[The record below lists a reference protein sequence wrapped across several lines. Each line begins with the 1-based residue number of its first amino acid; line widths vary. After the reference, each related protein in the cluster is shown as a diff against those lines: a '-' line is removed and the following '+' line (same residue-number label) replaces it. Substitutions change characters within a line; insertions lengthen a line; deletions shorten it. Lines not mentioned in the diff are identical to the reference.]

1 MISTITVEYPREVF
15 HPSDPQSSRNPNRA
29 GVPLSII
36 PRRAARKQ
44 TLPVPQSSRKRPVI
58 SLLSDRQG
66 CTSVDSDFSSNS
78 YDGSLSNS
86 RSCRKNFEEV
96 RINTTSP
103 SKPISVPC
111 LRRHAQRAFDDQS
124 EYASTIAAPRP
135 LVYIPGMLQSSVET
149 MRSHM
154 LSNSRHNPR
163 SMFGN
168 GSKSAPPQ
176 GSGPDQESQFI
187 RKKRPQP
194 IKSSL
199 KSSRCTRGNLSV
211 VTMGSSSKSEPPTPK
226 VVHFD
231 PQLEHVK
238 LFLAEQKP
246 LAVSRDGSPTEDTSG
261 TDSDFPSF
269 IYGDGN
275 DLRKRFVMQHINPI
289 SRPNASL
296 NVALEDF
303 YLNPDGTTV
312 LGKVRV
318 RNIAF
323 VKIVVV
329 RFTFDA
335 WQTISEVAAHYVE
348 SLDQHYDRFSFSIR
362 LNDLL
367 PRIEGKTLVMAIR
380 YNVADQE
387 FWDNNYHQNYAATFT
402 RAKAS
407 HETKRSDSDMENLR
421 SRLERVALHG
431 KEDTVNSVDTQK
443 SSMRQLNETPP
454 SLNSTFA
461 LSSRYDLATSLQ
473 NNVRKHADD
482 SSSRQDT
489 RSLSPP
495 KRLTALSIPL
505 SLSDGRLVTPRNL
518 DKEHPMG
525 MQSLPDKP
533 DNISSFDRGRNHRRG
548 FSADGTLIGLTS
560 AVRKTSPGTPISKQS
575 YLPMTSTSPSLGDL
589 SGDSELSSTTSL
601 STPTSSRS
609 PTPSPTISFKKSV
622 LPPFFDEFYPGTNHD
637 MSHPTQLVSPR
648 NHYTHFLSK

>member
-1 MISTITVEYPREVF
+1 MISTITVEYPREVS
-15 HPSDPQSSRNPNRA
+15 HPSDSQSSRNSNRA

-44 TLPVPQSSRKRPVI
+44 TLPIPQSLRKRPVI
-58 SLLSDRQG
+58 SLRSDRRG

-78 YDGSLSNS
+78 SEGYLSNS
-86 RSCRKNFEEV
+86 RSCGKKLEEI

-103 SKPISVPC
+103 PKPFSVPC
-111 LRRHAQRAFDDQS
+111 LCRNAQRVFDEQS

-135 LVYIPGMLQSSVET
+135 LVYTPGMLQSSVET

-163 SMFGN
+163 SMFGS

-176 GSGPDQESQFI
+176 GNGPDSESQFI

-211 VTMGSSSKSEPPTPK
+211 ITMGSSSKSEPPTPK

-275 DLRKRFVMQHINPI
+275 DSRKRFVMQHINPI
-289 SRPNASL
+289 SKPNASL

-318 RNIAF
+318 RNISF
-323 VKIVVV
+323 VKIVIV

-335 WQTISEVAAHYVE
+335 WQTISEVTAHYVE

-380 YNVADQE
+380 YNVAGQE

-402 RAKAS
+402 KAKAS
-407 HETKRSDSDMENLR
+407 RETKRSDSDMENLR

-431 KEDTVNSVDTQK
+431 KEDTVNSVDAQK
-443 SSMRQLNETPP
+443 SSIRQLNETPP
-454 SLNSTFA
+454 SLNSAFA
-461 LSSRYDLATSLQ
+461 LSSRYDFATSLR

-482 SSSRQDT
+482 SASRQST

-495 KRLTALSIPL
+495 KCLTALPIPL
-505 SLSDGRLVTPRNL
+505 SSSDGRLVAPRDL
-518 DKEHPMG
+518 DEEHPMR
-525 MQSLPDKP
+525 MQSLADKP
-533 DNISSFDRGRNHRRG
+533 DNTGSFDRGRNHRRG
-548 FSADGTLIGLTS
+548 FSADGTLTGLTS
-560 AVRKTSPGTPISKQS
+560 AVRRISPGTPISKPA
-575 YLPMTSTSPSLGDL
+575 YLSMTSTSLSLGES

-609 PTPSPTISFKKSV
+609 PTPSPTISFKRSV
-622 LPPFFDEFYPGTNHD
+622 LPPFFNEFYPGTSHD
-637 MSHPTQLVSPR
+637 MSHPAQLVSPR